1 MTRRPAGAR
10 GRSPSD
16 PHARAALVPATDE
29 PRSWP
34 VPPCLL
40 RKTVATAQRTVF
52 TCCRGAARAGPHLRM
67 PAKTEELAREDT
79 RPPAIQ
85 NTKKFSYAGMTC
97 SSKAMSALFHG
108 RQQPGTLPGHAWLIT
123 IP

>member
-1 MTRRPAGAR
+1 MHADGPSVRPTLTRGT
-10 GRSPSD
+10 
-16 PHARAALVPATDE
+16 VPATE

-52 TCCRGAARAGPHLRM
+52 TCCRGSPGRPTLAGARQDGGAG
-67 PAKTEELAREDT
+67 AREDT

-97 SSKAMSALFHG
+97 SFKAMSALFHG
-108 RQQPGTLPGHAWLIT
+108 RQQPSTLPGHAWLIT